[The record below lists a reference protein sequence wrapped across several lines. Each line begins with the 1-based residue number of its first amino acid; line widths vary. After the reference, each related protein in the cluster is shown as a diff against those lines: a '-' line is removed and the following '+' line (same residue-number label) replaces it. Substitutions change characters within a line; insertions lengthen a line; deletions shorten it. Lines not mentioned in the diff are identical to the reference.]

1 MEIKNDVERFVTLA
15 KLYRSK
21 KEELLEDYQKAEER
35 IRELTAENE
44 KRLLRIRASSSVDQ
58 VADWI
63 EQRNNHRSL
72 IPINT
77 DKITSY
83 ESRIND
89 LAREISAFEE
99 KKQKAIEDVAK
110 NSEVQAELEFAT
122 RAMKIVAEIESEIV
136 GEVRSQM
143 EKETMELFHQL
154 IWRKNTYGRIEL
166 DDNYRL
172 KLYHKVTNES
182 CLGSCSAAER
192 ELLALAFT
200 IALHRVSG
208 HDSLLFIDTPVGRVS
223 DDNREYFAQKLIEVS
238 ATKQLILAFTPSEY
252 SEEIRK
258 YCTPERISSYYTM
271 KSDNE
276 ESTHQEG
283 GK

>member
-1 MEIKNDVERFVTLA
+1 M
-15 KLYRSK
+15 
-21 KEELLEDYQKAEER
+21 
-35 IRELTAENE
+35 
-44 KRLLRIRASSSVDQ
+44 
-58 VADWI
+58 
-63 EQRNNHRSL
+63 
-72 IPINT
+72 
-77 DKITSY
+77 
-83 ESRIND
+83 
-89 LAREISAFEE
+89 
-99 KKQKAIEDVAK
+99 
-110 NSEVQAELEFAT
+110 
-122 RAMKIVAEIESEIV
+122 
-136 GEVRSQM
+136 
-143 EKETMELFHQL
+143 
-154 IWRKNTYGRIEL
+154 
-166 DDNYRL
+166 
-172 KLYHKVTNES
+172 
-182 CLGSCSAAER
+182 GSCSAAER

-258 YCTPERISSYYTM
+258 YFTPERISSYYTM